1 MDNGLDI
8 DKIKPRLTETISTE
22 EALRDVEPFDVP
34 QEVLDGKA
42 ELVGTSAIIDKENNE
57 ISLSMELKSY
67 KEKKSTKEIYEDFY
81 KKPYNEI
88 TKEDIDEC
96 ELINWGP
103 DVGGEVIEQE
113 EFIRTLV
120 PDPITFK

>member
-8 DKIKPRLTETISTE
+8 DKIKHRLTETISTE

-34 QEVLDGKA
+34 QEVLEGKA

-96 ELINWGP
+96 ELINWGS
-103 DVGGEVIEQE
+103 DVGGEVIE
-113 EFIRTLV
+113 
-120 PDPITFK
+120 